1 MRRKNIV
8 EIMAM
13 LQHLRAGAS
22 NNQIKKELK
31 VSRHTARAY
40 RQWAAE
46 NGLLEGALPP
56 IEEVE
61 RLRAESFGQALP
73 PQNISSVEP
82 YRKFVLELYDQGVEM
97 AAIYQRLDGQGFSGS
112 YSAVYRFIRRERPKR
127 PEVTVR
133 VECQPGEEA
142 QVDFGYAGYML
153 DPEKG
158 KQRRSWAF
166 VMTLSFS
173 RHQYVEFVFDQKL
186 ATLRLRS
193 GQALAATASE
203 WAGLFR
209 RRSAARRHRQSQGRD
224 CQSVLGRPTAAVSL
238 SGMRG
243 TLRLSYRPLQTQNP
257 TA

>member
-22 NNQIKKELK
+22 NNQIKQELK

-40 RQWAAE
+40 RQWATE
-46 NGLLEGALPP
+46 HGLLEGALPP
-56 IEEVE
+56 IAELE
-61 RLRAESFGQALP
+61 RLRAASFGQALP
-73 PQNISSVEP
+73 PQNVSTVEP
-82 YRKFVLELYDQGVEM
+82 YRGFVLDLYDQGVEM
-97 AAIYQRLDGQGFSGS
+97 AAIYQRLGEQGFTGS
-112 YSAVYRFIRRERPKR
+112 YSAVYRFVRRERAKR

-142 QVDFGYAGYML
+142 QVDFGYAGYMI
-153 DPEKG
+153 DVEKG

-186 ATLRLRS
+186 ATLRRCS
-193 GQALAATASE
+193 GQALATPAPQRPL
-203 WAGLFR
+203 LFR
-209 RRSAARRHRQSQGRD
+209 RRSAVHRH
-224 CQSVLGRPTAAVSL
+224 
-238 SGMRG
+238 
-243 TLRLSYRPLQTQNP
+243 
-257 TA
+257 